1 MGYFRFLWGD
11 IRPLLKDAAR
21 TIGIAALVASVLLP
35 FIYGPVTVKDFL
47 FGVLET
53 ALELLL
59 FMAVAFIVYAIV
71 KYKKYRSIKS

>member
-35 FIYGPVTVKDFL
+35 FIYGPVTMKDFL

-59 FMAVAFIVYAIV
+59 FYALRGV
-71 KYKKYRSIKS
+71 